1 MHRLDAQQSAT
12 RRRTFPVARVFPS
25 GLSLR
30 VEDNPWTSAAQW
42 AASVVVVLLW
52 LGPPAL
58 GDTTVSFPTDGHYRP
73 GRYLPVRVQGAAG
86 RGTLTFAGRGMVST
100 QVSDADTN
108 DVLLPWLPVADVI
121 DEAHW
126 QSGDGADHP
135 LTVRFRALGA
145 DERLVAFAGT
155 PTDAGQLLFPGNT
168 TVPVTLDTARPLL
181 DPVEPWECLDAV
193 VLSAA
198 AAARVDETHRVALLA
213 AGTAIAV
220 RSSARPDDGL
230 PWVRVG
236 DYWVARYAPAGPA
249 SIVEP
254 DAYSPTYEWERG
266 WPARFR
272 HAVFFAAVLFCILAM
287 AVPLWRSRW
296 AAPAFLALAALSG
309 AAFAA
314 WYARQSPMLE
324 RTCAIRFEN
333 AGVTQ
338 FDLWTWLSP
347 VRPADGS
354 FPAAALTRPAFAT
367 SHQPEQIGVRLMC
380 SADGRPERFTF
391 HLEPGQSLAMCS
403 RELRVGAATPP
414 PGLARASRP
423 FADFAEALY
432 GGRDARIEG
441 QYTARGGGAGP
452 DAVPVIVVRRA
463 GP

>member
-1 MHRLDAQQSAT
+1 MYRLDAHQSAT

-30 VEDNPWTSAAQW
+30 VEDNPWTSAVQW
-42 AASVVVVLLW
+42 AASIVVVLLW

-58 GDTTVSFPTDGHYRP
+58 GDITVSFPTDGHYRP

-86 RGTLTFAGRGMVST
+86 RGMLTLAARGTVPT
-100 QVSDADTN
+100 QVSDADTS
-108 DVLLPWLPVADVI
+108 DVLLPWLPVADAI

-155 PTDAGQLLFPGNT
+155 PGDAGQLLFPGNT
-168 TVPVTLDTARPLL
+168 IVPVTLDTARPLL

-193 VLSAA
+193 VLGAA
-198 AAARVDETHRVALLA
+198 AAARVDETHRLALLA
-213 AGTAIAV
+213 AGMAIAV
-220 RSSARPDDGL
+220 RSSTRPDDGL
-230 PWVRVG
+230 PWARAG

-296 AAPAFLALAALSG
+296 AATASLALAALFG
-309 AAFAA
+309 TAFAA

-324 RTCAIRFEN
+324 RSVAIRVEN

-347 VRPADGS
+347 VRPVDGS
-354 FPAAALTRPAFAT
+354 VPAGSLTRPVFAT
-367 SHQPEQIGVRLMC
+367 ARQAEQIRIRLSC
-380 SADGRPERFTF
+380 SADGRADRFTF
-391 HLEPGQSLAMCS
+391 HLEPGQSLAMRS
-403 RELRVGAATPP
+403 RELRVGASTPS
-414 PGLARASRP
+414 PGLERASRP
-423 FADFAEALY
+423 LAGFAEALY
-432 GGRDARIEG
+432 GQNARIEG
-441 QYTARGGGAGP
+441 QYTARGGGAGR